1 MGGINHQPTRI
12 QFEYST
18 MLSQYLSDAIARV
31 MLANYELEH
40 ALLAEMGYAQTYL
53 VLLFL

>member
-1 MGGINHQPTRI
+1 
-12 QFEYST
+12 